1 MSKLGAVR
9 LVIINKAGLL
19 LVLPASL
26 RLGARAHAAPSPSGA
41 PSFTPQTLPFVFSP
55 LTPLK
60 VNPAQRHRDL
70 WRSVALKALP
80 LGSHRE
86 GRRFQGPA
94 LPAVI

>member
-9 LVIINKAGLL
+9 LVTINKAGLL

-55 LTPLK
+55 PD
-60 VNPAQRHRDL
+60 PAEGESSPETSG
-70 WRSVALKALP
+70 SVEFC
-80 LGSHRE
+80 GT
-86 GRRFQGPA
+86 
-94 LPAVI
+94 